1 MGGQR
6 PQAHQWELLCLPGAG
21 VPAPASTT
29 PAVAHTSSSP
39 LKALSPTH
47 TLGQQHPLW
56 SPLFLRLCQGARRH
70 PGNV

>member
-6 PQAHQWELLCLPGAG
+6 PQVHQWELLCLPGAG
-21 VPAPASTT
+21 VPALASTT

-47 TLGQQHPLW
+47 TLGQQAPTVVISIPLA
-56 SPLFLRLCQGARRH
+56 L
-70 PGNV
+70 PGGQAPSW